1 MNNNVSKTTN
11 FLVKSAVL
19 SAIAVIFMYFEFP
32 ILPAFPFLKIDLSDV
47 PALIGGFALGPAA
60 GLIIEAFK
68 NVLIIIIRGSE
79 SGGVGNLANFIIG
92 ASFVYPAAL
101 IYHRRRTFKSA
112 LVSMLVAIVSMAFF
126 GVLANYFILIPLYMK
141 NMPTD
146 KLINYVISG
155 IIPFNMIKG
164 AIISV
169 STLAI
174 YKKVSPVIQKENL
187 ISSKKLA

>member
-19 SAIAVIFMYFEFP
+19 SAIAVIFMYFDFP

-47 PALIGGFALGPAA
+47 PALIGGFALGPVA

-68 NVLIIIIRGSE
+68 NVLIMIIKGTQT
-79 SGGVGNLANFIIG
+79 GGVGELANFIIG

-112 LVSMLVAIVSMAFF
+112 LVSMLVAIVSMAFV

-174 YKKVSPVIQKENL
+174 YKKVSPIIQKENL

>member
-1 MNNNVSKTTN
+1 MTNNVSKTTN
-11 FLVKSAVL
+11 FLVKSALL
-19 SAIAVIFMYFEFP
+19 SAIAVIFMYFDFP

-68 NVLIIIIRGSE
+68 NVLIMIIKGSE

-112 LVSMLVAIVSMAFF
+112 LISMLVAIVSMSFI
-126 GVLANYFILIPLYMK
+126 GVLANYFILIPLYAA
-141 NMPTD
+141 NMPKD
-146 KLINYVISG
+146 KLVNYILTG

-169 STLAI
+169 CTLAV

-187 ISSKKLA
+187 LSSKKLA

>member
-1 MNNNVSKTTN
+1 MTNNVSKTTN

-19 SAIAVIFMYFEFP
+19 SAIAVILMYFEFP

-68 NVLIIIIRGSE
+68 NVLIMLIKGTQ
-79 SGGVGNLANFIIG
+79 SGGVGELANFIIG
-92 ASFVYPAAL
+92 ASFVFPAAL

-112 LVSMLVAIVSMAFF
+112 LVSMLVAIVSMSFV

-146 KLINYVISG
+146 KLINYVIYG

-187 ISSKKLA
+187 VSSKKLA

>member
-68 NVLIIIIRGSE
+68 NVLIMIIRGSE